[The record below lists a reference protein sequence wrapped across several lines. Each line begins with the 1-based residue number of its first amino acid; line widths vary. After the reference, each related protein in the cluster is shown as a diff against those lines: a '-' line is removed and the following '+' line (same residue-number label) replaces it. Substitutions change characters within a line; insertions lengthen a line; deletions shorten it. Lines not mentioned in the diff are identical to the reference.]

1 MNSKSTNSLQ
11 AITPILFAEVPVLST
26 RAVTVLKPILESNGE
41 LLPLHSNDGE
51 YFIFNVLRFVDALNE
66 EASEIVRFPDGKRI
80 LEIERFVFDTS
91 KVKNVD
97 IFKLPQQPLA
107 RVFVSD
113 EFVDVVRKAGLL
125 GFNFEWLWSSD
136 QQ

>member
-1 MNSKSTNSLQ
+1 M
-11 AITPILFAEVPVLST
+11 
-26 RAVTVLKPILESNGE
+26 
-41 LLPLHSNDGE
+41 
-51 YFIFNVLRFVDALNE
+51 DALNE